1 MPFTFSHPAIVL
13 PLEEKW
19 NKYFNFT
26 ALILGSMSP
35 DFEYFIRFKAM
46 ATIGHGLI
54 GFFLYNLPLCFI
66 LAYLFHRIIKKPLI
80 AHGPKPIDS
89 WYYNTAL
96 KPWRINS
103 LAQVLVFSYSAII
116 GMITHVFWDS
126 FTHKGGKFVILF
138 EGLRKNIEILNYD
151 IPVYKILQH
160 GSTLLG
166 VIFIILYIYSKRN
179 KRINWKRINRIPATN
194 NKEKISYFTTIF
206 CTALIVLFVYISLLK
221 VNFSIK
227 NVGSFVLTFING
239 LFIGTIIAS
248 VKYR

>member
-1 MPFTFSHPAIVL
+1 
-13 PLEEKW
+13 
-19 NKYFNFT
+19 
-26 ALILGSMSP
+26 
-35 DFEYFIRFKAM
+35 
-46 ATIGHGLI
+46 
-54 GFFLYNLPLCFI
+54 
-66 LAYLFHRIIKKPLI
+66 
-80 AHGPKPIDS
+80 
-89 WYYNTAL
+89 
-96 KPWRINS
+96 
-103 LAQVLVFSYSAII
+103 
-116 GMITHVFWDS
+116 MITHVFWDS

-227 NVGSFVLTFING
+227 NVGSFVVTFING

>member
-13 PLEEKW
+13 PLEKKW
-19 NKYFNFT
+19 NKYFSFT

-35 DFEYFIRFKAM
+35 DFEYFIRFKPM

-54 GFFLYNLPLCFI
+54 
-66 LAYLFHRIIKKPLI
+66 
-80 AHGPKPIDS
+80 AHMPKPIDS

-103 LAQVLVFSYSAII
+103 LTQVLVFSYSAII
-116 GMITHVFWDS
+116 GMITHVLWDS

-151 IPVYKILQH
+151 IPVYKTLQH

-179 KRINWKRINRIPATN
+179 KPINGKRINRIPSIN
-194 NKEKISYFTTIF
+194 NKEKVFYFTTIF
-206 CTALIVLFVYISLLK
+206 CTGLIVLLVYFFIKDQFFYKEYRIFCSTLYKWFVYRHCNCIYK
-221 VNFSIK
+221 I
-227 NVGSFVLTFING
+227 
-239 LFIGTIIAS
+239 
-248 VKYR
+248 